1 MVTEITENGTRDVA
15 RHTVPQPEPEA
26 DTSYGRFSRR
36 NVLKLMI
43 YAGWGAFALAGA
55 LPALAIKTLQQQKQ
69 AAAAGDKLVT
79 ASGANAGQP
88 IKLDDLKPGTAVQA
102 FPANKSDNQNNLIQL
117 VRLPNG
123 GANNGIVAYS
133 AICTH
138 LGCAVLGQLN
148 VQGNIQCPCHGSIY
162 NPADGAKVVG
172 GPAPRPL
179 PSLPVQVGPDGT
191 LAASGVFS
199 GPIGVQ

>member
-1 MVTEITENGTRDVA
+1 
-15 RHTVPQPEPEA
+15 
-26 DTSYGRFSRR
+26 
-36 NVLKLMI
+36 MI
-43 YAGWGAFALAGA
+43 YAGWGTFALAGA

-69 AAAAGDKLVT
+69 AVAAGDKLVG
-79 ASGANAGQP
+79 AVGANSGQP
-88 IKLDDLKPGTAVQA
+88 ISLNDLKPGTAMQV

-123 GANNGIVAYS
+123 GANTGLVAYS

-148 VQGNIQCPCHGSIY
+148 PQGNIACPCHGSVY
-162 NPADGAKVVG
+162 DPAQGAKVVA

-179 PSLPVQVGPDGT
+179 PSLPVQVAADGT
-191 LAASGVFS
+191 LVASGEFS
-199 GPIGVQ
+199 GPIGVE

>member
-1 MVTEITENGTRDVA
+1 MITQDGTRDVA
-15 RHTVPQPEPEA
+15 RQTPQLESEA
-26 DTSYGRFSRR
+26 DSTDGRFSRR

-69 AAAAGDKLVT
+69 GVAAGDKLVT

-88 IKLDDLKPGTAVQA
+88 IKLDDIKPGTAVQA
-102 FPANKSDNQNNLIQL
+102 FPANKADNQNNLIQL

-123 GANNGIVAYS
+123 GPNNGLVAYS

-148 VQGNIQCPCHGSIY
+148 GQNNIQCPCHGSIY
-162 NPADGAKVVG
+162 NPAEGAKVVS

-179 PSLPVQVGPDGT
+179 PSLPVQVGQDGT
-191 LAASGVFS
+191 LAASGEFS